1 LSLFGYSNVVDNGN
15 YAKIDFAM
23 QTSGTGG
30 NVVASIRGLAD
41 GTGENAS
48 DLVFYTATGGALNP
62 QMTIDSSG
70 NVGIGTTSPSFKLDV
85 AGDIALSNDLY
96 VSNGNFI
103 KLQRNS
109 GGLYLDVL
117 GTPSGTDDV
126 RLLSSGDFNFVN
138 GSLTNLLTIKNGGN
152 VGIGTNTVLGS
163 ATRLHVKVD
172 DSNTDF
178 SLGSPYHLLIENDNT
193 TTNTGA
199 MLGLRADTA
208 DGGIALHYG
217 GSQNVGYMTFH
228 VDAGGGANGERMRID
243 SSGNVLIGKTA
254 SSGVATGNIEV
265 SNSSSASVQIEGGT
279 HEWSMLVSSA
289 ADALRF
295 FQDSTERMRID
306 SSGNVGIGTT
316 SPGTKLEV
324 NGTATV
330 TSLVETSTR
339 KLKENIE
346 TLEDQSS
353 IVDSL
358 QPVSY
363 TWKESKEED
372 FGLVAEDVAEIA
384 PHLVSRD
391 EDGNPTGIKYSKLSV
406 LLLDVVQRQSTLIED
421 LNERIT
427 KLENERG
434 N

>member
-1 LSLFGYSNVVDNGN
+1 
-15 YAKIDFAM
+15 M
-23 QTSGTGG
+23 
-30 NVVASIRGLAD
+30 
-41 GTGENAS
+41 
-48 DLVFYTATGGALNP
+48 
-62 QMTIDSSG
+62 
-70 NVGIGTTSPSFKLDV
+70 
-85 AGDIALSNDLY
+85 
-96 VSNGNFI
+96 
-103 KLQRNS
+103 
-109 GGLYLDVL
+109 
-117 GTPSGTDDV
+117 
-126 RLLSSGDFNFVN
+126 
-138 GSLTNLLTIKNGGN
+138 
-152 VGIGTNTVLGS
+152 
-163 ATRLHVKVD
+163 
-172 DSNTDF
+172 
-178 SLGSPYHLLIENDNT
+178 
-193 TTNTGA
+193 
-199 MLGLRADTA
+199 
-208 DGGIALHYG
+208 GGIAYNNSTNTL
-217 GSQNVGYMTFH
+217 SI
-228 VDAGGGANGERMRID
+228 DANNSERITILSD
-243 SSGNVLIGKTA
+243 
-254 SSGVATGNIEV
+254 
-265 SNSSSASVQIEGGT
+265 
-279 HEWSMLVSSA
+279 
-289 ADALRF
+289 
-295 FQDSTERMRID
+295 
-306 SSGNVGIGTT
+306 GNVGIGTT